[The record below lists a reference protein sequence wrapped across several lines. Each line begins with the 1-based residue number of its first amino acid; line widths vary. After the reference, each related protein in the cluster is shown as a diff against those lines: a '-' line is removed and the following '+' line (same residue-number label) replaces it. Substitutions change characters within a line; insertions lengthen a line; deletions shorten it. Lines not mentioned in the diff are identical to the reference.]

1 MLKGAIITAWDP
13 YVIINSEAL
22 VRQINT
28 DTKNISKA
36 EPNQQ
41 GSYTLLKCARKLNE
55 HNQA

>member
-1 MLKGAIITAWDP
+1 MVKILEKGKMLKGAIITAWDP

-36 EPNQQ
+36 EPN
-41 GSYTLLKCARKLNE
+41 
-55 HNQA
+55 